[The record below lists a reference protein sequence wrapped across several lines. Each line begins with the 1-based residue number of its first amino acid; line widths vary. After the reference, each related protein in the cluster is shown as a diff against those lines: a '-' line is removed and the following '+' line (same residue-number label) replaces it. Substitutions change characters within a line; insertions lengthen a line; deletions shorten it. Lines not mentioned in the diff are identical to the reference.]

1 MRLCALCERYKT
13 LGYATAGLFFTQ
25 TGKDLERR
33 AGATM
38 DLFLFLL
45 LQFFGEFDGVIDT
58 VDIVG
63 LAFVAL
69 DDIFVGFMVGKTMD
83 VFVLVLVPL
92 AIEFV
97 LGDGITVLIL
107 IVEVTIVDV
116 FLDKVVDV
124 AATLD
129 AVLPES
135 AFAGIVGNDKV
146 DVGID
151 FVHNL
156 FIDFGELFFHLME
169 DVIFFRVDLF
179 PDLLCFVVGEV
190 NVDIIGIAVVH
201 TATADAEKYFAF
213 DFVIH
218 NDFI

>member
-1 MRLCALCERYKT
+1 MGKKGTGASMD
-13 LGYATAGLFFTQ
+13 LF
-25 TGKDLERR
+25 
-33 AGATM
+33 
-38 DLFLFLL
+38 LFLFLL

-58 VDIVG
+58 IDIVG

-69 DDIFVGFMVGKTMD
+69 NDIFVGVMVGQAMN

-97 LGDGITVLIL
+97 LGKGIAVFIL

-135 AFAGIVGNDKV
+135 AFTGIVGNDKV

-151 FVHNL
+151 FVHDL
-156 FIDFGELFFHLME
+156 FIDFGELFFQLVE
-169 DVIFFRVDLF
+169 NVIFIRVDLF

-190 NVDIIGIAVVH
+190 NVEIIGIAVVH

-218 NDFI
+218 NDFVCRLEMSFYFTQNR